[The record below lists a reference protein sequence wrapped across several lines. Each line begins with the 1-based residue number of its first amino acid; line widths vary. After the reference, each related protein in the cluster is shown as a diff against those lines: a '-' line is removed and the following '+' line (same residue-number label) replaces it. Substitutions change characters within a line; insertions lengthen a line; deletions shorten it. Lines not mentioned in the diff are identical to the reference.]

1 MTMAKKNGKAAV
13 GVGDAAPDFRLPGTG
28 GREYSLSDYRGRVV
42 VLVFYPGDDTP
53 VCTRQ
58 LVCYSNELAQ
68 FADLDAQ
75 VLAVSTQDVASHEA
89 FATKHRLAMPLLA
102 DVDKDVHRRYGV
114 LGVLD
119 MPRRSVFVIDGAGV
133 VRYAHR
139 AVVGVTFRP
148 VDELTAAVRA
158 AR

>member
-1 MTMAKKNGKAAV
+1 MAKKNGKGAV
-13 GVGDAAPDFRLPGTG
+13 NVGDVAPDFRLPGTG
-28 GREYSLSDYRGRVV
+28 GREYALSDYRGRVV

-89 FATKHRLAMPLLA
+89 FAAKHRLTMPLLA
-102 DVDKDVHRRYGV
+102 DVDKNVHRSYGV

-119 MPRRSVFVIDGAGV
+119 LPRRSVFVIDAGGV

>member
-1 MTMAKKNGKAAV
+1 MAGKSGKATV
-13 GVGDAAPDFRLPGTG
+13 GVGDTAPDFRLAGTG
-28 GREYSLSDYRGRVV
+28 GRDYSLGEYRGRVV

-58 LVCYSNELAQ
+58 LVCYNNELAQ
-68 FADLDAQ
+68 FAALDAQ
-75 VLAVSTQDVASHEA
+75 VLALSTQDVASHEE
-89 FATKHRLAMPLLA
+89 FAAKHRLTMPLLA
-102 DVDKDVHRRYGV
+102 DVDKAVHRSYGV

-119 MPRRSVFVIDGAGV
+119 MPRRSVFVIDAGGV
-133 VRYAHR
+133 VRYVHR
-139 AVVGVTFRP
+139 AVVGVTYRP

>member
-1 MTMAKKNGKAAV
+1 MAKKNGKGAV
-13 GVGDAAPDFRLPGTG
+13 SVGDVAPDFRLPGTG
-28 GREYSLSDYRGRVV
+28 GREYALSDYRGRVV

-68 FADLDAQ
+68 FAELDAQ

-89 FATKHRLAMPLLA
+89 FAAKHRLTMPLLA
-102 DVDKDVHRRYGV
+102 DVDKNVHRGYGV

-119 MPRRSVFVIDGAGV
+119 LPRRSVFVIDAGGV

>member
-1 MTMAKKNGKAAV
+1 MAGRNGKGAV
-13 GVGDAAPDFRLPGTG
+13 NVGDAAPDFRLPGTG
-28 GREYSLSDYRGRVV
+28 GREFSLSEYRGRVV
-42 VLVFYPGDDTP
+42 VLVFYPGDDTS

-58 LVCYSNELAQ
+58 LVCYNNELAQ
-68 FADLDAQ
+68 FAELDAQ
-75 VLAVSTQDVASHEA
+75 VLALSTQDVASHEA
-89 FATKHRLAMPLLA
+89 FAAKHQLAMPLLA

-119 MPRRSVFVIDGAGV
+119 LPRRSVFVIDADGV
-133 VRYAHR
+133 VRYVHR
-139 AVVGVTFRP
+139 AVVGVTYRP

>member
-1 MTMAKKNGKAAV
+1 MAKKNGKGAV
-13 GVGDAAPDFRLPGTG
+13 SVGDVAPEFRLPGTG
-28 GREYSLSDYRGRVV
+28 GREYALSDHRGRVV

-68 FADLDAQ
+68 FAELDAQ

-89 FATKHRLAMPLLA
+89 FAAKHRLTMPLLA
-102 DVDKDVHRRYGV
+102 DVDKNIHRSYGV

-119 MPRRSVFVIDGAGV
+119 LPRRSVFVIDAGGV

>member
-1 MTMAKKNGKAAV
+1 MAKKNGKGAV
-13 GVGDAAPDFRLPGTG
+13 NVGDVAPEFRLPGTG
-28 GREYSLSDYRGRVV
+28 GREYALSDYRGRVV

-68 FADLDAQ
+68 FAELDAQ

-89 FATKHRLAMPLLA
+89 FAAKHRLTMPLLA
-102 DVDKDVHRRYGV
+102 DVDKNVHRSYGV

-119 MPRRSVFVIDGAGV
+119 LPRRSVFVIDAGGV